1 MRPTNLF
8 LTTTGVVKLGCFG
21 FPSPLNDSSENEGD
35 QSLIAMTKRD
45 VWSLGKTLIELA
57 ESNTRWKGEQ
67 GGVANRAS
75 SRMNLEFSSLFTDFT
90 SKCLVKDVKMRAS
103 VSELMGV
110 RNSDK
115 S

>member
-8 LTTTGVVKLGCFG
+8 LTTTGVVKLGCFD

-67 GGVANRAS
+67 DEVANRA

-90 SKCLVKDVKMRAS
+90 SKCLKTRAS
-103 VSELMGV
+103 VCELMGV

-115 S
+115 N